1 MIKGIIFDLDG
12 TLIKLPIRYEL
23 LLNNLKDFF
32 KTTDDLKPLIPSII
46 EKSEGDE
53 LKLKTAFNLICEEE
67 LIAAKNFE
75 IMDNATQILEFF
87 KSKNYTLG
95 LVTMQCRKAVDKI
108 LSNLE
113 ISEIFSSIIT
123 RDENYDRFQQI
134 KKMFEALNLAPKEVL
149 MVGDRIHDVES
160 AHKAGCKVVLVHE
173 NKSHN
178 NPETMIIKKISEL
191 KNLDF

>member
-12 TLIKLPIRYEL
+12 TLIKLPVRYEL
-23 LLNNLKDFF
+23 LLNNLRDFF
-32 KTTDDLKPLIPSII
+32 NTTDDFKPLIPSII

-75 IMDNATQILEFF
+75 IMDNATEILEFF

-95 LVTMQCRKAVDKI
+95 LVTMQCRKAVEKI
-108 LSNLE
+108 LFNLE

-123 RDENYDRFQQI
+123 RDENYDRIQQI
-134 KKMFEALNLAPKEVL
+134 KKMFEALNLSPKEVL

-178 NPETMIIKKISEL
+178 NPKTMIIKKISEL